1 MNKIEAKEFLGYVKE
16 GQLSLE
22 KAANF
27 LLALEYTDQHKALRS
42 MITELIATSIT
53 DLEMPLIAQYPD
65 LNPYG

>member
-1 MNKIEAKEFLGYVKE
+1 MNKDEAREFLALVKE

-22 KAANF
+22 RAANY
-27 LLALEYTDQHKALRS
+27 LLTLEYTDQHKALRS
-42 MITELIATSIT
+42 MITELIATTIT